1 MQNWIVE
8 TLTLVRRY
16 AAENGFENLTDEM
29 DIALLVAAEEI
40 ARRDNA
46 AKGRVDVVEA
56 ARDRNEVVVY
66 PRPFE
71 PGRYH

>member
-1 MQNWIVE
+1 MQDWIVE

-16 AAENGFENLTDEM
+16 AAENGFENLTEEM

-40 ARRDNA
+40 VRRKSA
-46 AKGRVDVVEA
+46 AKGGAHDVESA
-56 ARDRNEVVVY
+56 GDSGEVVVY
-66 PRPFE
+66 PRAFR